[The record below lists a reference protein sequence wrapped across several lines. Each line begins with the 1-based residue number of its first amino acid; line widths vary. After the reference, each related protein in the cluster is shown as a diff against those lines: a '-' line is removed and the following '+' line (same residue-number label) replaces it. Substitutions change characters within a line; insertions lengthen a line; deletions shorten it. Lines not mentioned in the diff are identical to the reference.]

1 MGGGLMQLVAYGAQ
15 DVYLTGNPQ
24 ITFWKVSYRRHTNF
38 AMESIEQTFNGQA
51 DFGRRVT
58 CTISRNGDLAYRT
71 YLQVTL
77 PEINQQMSNTT
88 GTAKDGV
95 YARWLDFPGEQMIS
109 QVEVEIGGQ
118 RIDRQYGDWMHIWNQ
133 LTLTSE
139 QQRGYYKMVGNTT
152 QLTFI
157 TDPSFND
164 VDGPCESNAP
174 RQVCAPRN
182 ALPETTLYV
191 PFQFW
196 YCRNPGLA
204 LPLIALQYH
213 EVKINL
219 DIRPIDE
226 CLFAV
231 GTLNCSNSTSSGK
244 VTTAYNQSLVAASL
258 YVDYVFLDTDER
270 RRMAQNPHEY
280 LIEQLQFT
288 GDESVGS
295 SSNKIKLNFNHPV
308 KELIWVVQ
316 PDENVDYCA
325 SLECRQTLYSVLG
338 AQPFNYTDAIDALPN
353 AIHSFGGPDSVAG
366 TSQSFITADGLFHDA
381 GAVDVTAQNWWGTGP
396 GGALLTAGSNS
407 QSGANQ
413 ADYNGPNLGFGT
425 GNTQNNDSLAIENS
439 GVSDAGT
446 FVLAE
451 TSLDMHCWGENPV
464 VTGKLQLN
472 GQDRFSERE
481 GTYFDLVQ
489 PYQHHTRNPDTGI
502 NVYSFALRPEE
513 HQPSGSCNFSRIDNA
528 TLQLVLSNATVEGTK
543 TAKVRVY
550 ATNYNVLRVMSGM
563 GGLAYSN

>member
-24 ITFWKVSYRRHTNF
+24 ITFWKVTYRRYTNF

-58 CTISRNGDLAYRT
+58 CTISRNGDLAFRT

-77 PEINQQMSNTT
+77 PEINQSMKNTNT
-88 GTAKDGV
+88 DGV
-95 YARWLDFPGEQMIS
+95 YARWLDFPGEQLIS

-139 QQRGYYKMVGNTT
+139 QERGYYKMIGNTT

-157 TDPSFND
+157 TDPLFND
-164 VDGPCESNAP
+164 VDGPCDSNAP
-174 RQVCAPRN
+174 RQVCTPRN

-191 PFQFW
+191 PFLFW

-226 CLFAV
+226 CLWAV
-231 GTLNCSNSTSSGK
+231 SSLGCGESSSSNVK

-295 SSNKIKLNFNHPV
+295 SSNKIKLNFNHPC

-316 PDENVDYCA
+316 PDQNVDYCS
-325 SLECRQTLYSVLG
+325 SLLCNEPLNKILG
-338 AQPFNYTDAIDALPN
+338 AQPFNYTDALDALPN
-353 AIHSFGGPDSVAG
+353 AIHSFGGPGAIADNSG
-366 TSQSFITADGLFHDA
+366 SYITSGGFFQDA
-381 GAVDVTAQNWWGTGP
+381 GAEDITGTWMWANTTGYP
-396 GGALLTAGSNS
+396 ANSQS
-407 QSGANQ
+407 QSGAEFQSGYFTPNF
-413 ADYNGPNLGFGT
+413 ASVGPEST
-425 GNTQNNDSLAIENS
+425 
-439 GVSDAGT
+439 VSDAGT
-446 FVLAE
+446 FVLSE
-451 TSLDMHCWGENPV
+451 TSVNLHCWGENPV
-464 VTGKLQLN
+464 VTAKLQLN

-489 PYQHHTRNPDTGI
+489 PYQAHTRNPDTGI

-513 HQPSGSCNFSRIDNA
+513 HQPSGTCNFSRIDNA
-528 TLQLVLSNATVEGTK
+528 TLQLVLSNATVEGTS

-550 ATNYNVLRVMSGM
+550 ATNYNVLRIMSGM